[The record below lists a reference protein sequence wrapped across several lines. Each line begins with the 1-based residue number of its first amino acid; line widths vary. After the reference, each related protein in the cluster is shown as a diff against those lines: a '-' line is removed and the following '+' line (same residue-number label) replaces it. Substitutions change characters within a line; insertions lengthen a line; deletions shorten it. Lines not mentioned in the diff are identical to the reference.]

1 MKDNNLSERDL
12 LNALYAL
19 AEHNTDTAN
28 IKGTIIMSQEEVDNL
43 IKELKAVD
51 ETAGEII
58 EKYFDGSYLG
68 YGDEIYNKIGV
79 VVDKKFLSD
88 YNFMMDHKQYLNIYR
103 TLAEYIHG
111 IYDEFQLTLETDK
124 YDLSDLMSVDSTFDN
139 INQLELFSDEDMKE
153 AKEMKKYCKGGN

>member
-88 YNFMMDHKQYLNIYR
+88 YNFMMDHK
-103 TLAEYIHG
+103 
-111 IYDEFQLTLETDK
+111 
-124 YDLSDLMSVDSTFDN
+124 
-139 INQLELFSDEDMKE
+139 
-153 AKEMKKYCKGGN
+153 